1 MADIKQKSLLL
12 PILLGLGALVVF
24 LGFWLLSGY
33 NRLVGLDE
41 EVNRQFANI
50 ETQLQ
55 RRYDLIPNLVQS
67 VQGAAD
73 FERNTFT
80 EVTEARSAWQNAGS
94 PDEKI
99 AASNQ
104 LEGALGRLLVTFEN
118 YPQLQAT
125 QAFRDLNVQLE
136 GTENRISVER
146 TRYNETATQ
155 FNVAVRRF
163 PTSIMAGI
171 FGFDRRELFDA
182 TPGAE
187 NAPPVQFDFE

>member
-1 MADIKQKSLLL
+1 M
-12 PILLGLGALVVF
+12 PILLGLGVLVVF
-24 LGFWLLSGY
+24 FLMWLMSGY
-33 NRLVGLDE
+33 NQLVSLDE
-41 EVNRQFANI
+41 QVNQQFANI

-55 RRYDLIPNLVQS
+55 RRYDLIPNLMQT

-73 FERNTFT
+73 FEQNTFT
-80 EVTEARSAWQNAGS
+80 EVTQARSQWQNAGS

-125 QAFRDLNVQLE
+125 QAFRDFMTQLE

-146 TRYNETATQ
+146 TRYNETATLY
-155 FNVAVRRF
+155 NVATRRI
-163 PTSIMAGI
+163 PTSVLAGM
-171 FGFDRRELFDA
+171 FGFERHELFDA
-182 TPGAE
+182 ATGAE
-187 NAPPVQFDFE
+187 TAPNVRFDFK